1 MNGWDIFTWLCSAAL
16 ATSALV
22 IFAYFVRDAGSIL
35 NREMRDTDEGPGS
48 GGEEEASSSPTQ
60 EHEN

>member
-1 MNGWDIFTWLCSAAL
+1 MNGWDVFTWLCSAAL

-35 NREMRDTDEGPGS
+35 NREMRDTSEEPENDD
-48 GGEEEASSSPTQ
+48 EEAESSSPTQ
-60 EHEN
+60 EREN